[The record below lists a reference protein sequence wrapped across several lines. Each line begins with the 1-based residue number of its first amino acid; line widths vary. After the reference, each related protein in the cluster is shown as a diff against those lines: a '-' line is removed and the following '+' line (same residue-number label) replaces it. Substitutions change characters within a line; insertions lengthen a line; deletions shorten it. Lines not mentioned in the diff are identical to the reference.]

1 MAGNLG
7 FQVPRQNPLYLL
19 ARLLQEGR
27 QGTQGGSGGW
37 VIDKNVEWMIK
48 IWVDAKVVG
57 WMIGELFAR
66 MVVDWVD
73 GG

>member
-1 MAGNLG
+1 
-7 FQVPRQNPLYLL
+7 
-19 ARLLQEGR
+19 
-27 QGTQGGSGGW
+27 
-37 VIDKNVEWMIK
+37 MIK